1 MLYLHAALLILCG
14 LIGMSGLIVA
24 QKPEARK
31 ILDKLTPFQALFGVG
46 LLALSVVNLLDVGLI
61 TLFKLISPMP
71 VFALAVIGA
80 CIGGA
85 ILGFLLGLPQILK
98 IAPAGSP
105 AGDKAQELAGK
116 LVPFQMLFGLVC
128 FGAGALIVLIRLD
141 IVKPH

>member
-14 LIGMSGLIVA
+14 IIGLSGLIVA

-46 LLALSVVNLLDVGLI
+46 LLVVSVLYFLQLGPVDLLNKIGPRPVEALGQLG
-61 TLFKLISPMP
+61 
-71 VFALAVIGA
+71 G
-80 CIGGA
+80 CIGGI

-105 AGDKAQELAGK
+105 AGDKAQEIAGK

-128 FGAGALIVLIRLD
+128 FGAGALNILIPLG

>member
-1 MLYLHAALLILCG
+1 MLYLHVLALLLGGIL
-14 LIGMSGLIVA
+14 GMSGLIVA

-31 ILDKLTPFQALFGVG
+31 YLDMLTPFQALIGVALLAVSLLHFLQLGPINLLKLIEPKPVWALG
-46 LLALSVVNLLDVGLI
+46 LLGGC
-61 TLFKLISPMP
+61 
-71 VFALAVIGA
+71 LAGV
-80 CIGGA
+80 

-105 AGDKAQELAGK
+105 AGDKARDLASK

-128 FGAGALIVLIRLD
+128 FGAGALVILIRLD